1 MSEEL
6 EAVESVAEAVVA
18 ATTAQEHSPAAP
30 EKEAGPPSGVPQ
42 RARDSREWERVG
54 GLCEAHLGEV
64 LAFFCDDCT
73 RAACPVCGM
82 TEHHG
87 HAKRYVGS
95 EGVEDGLFGHTG
107 IFFPSEFTIEGLLKG
122 LNEDLQP
129 IHLRD
134 PSAAEKIK
142 ECVKRHRV
150 ALERQKRVLTE
161 HVNAVKKA
169 KLKYLQEQQKHL
181 QRTLEDLNG
190 SVTYAKRFLDS
201 DDHFGLLSAE
211 KEITRRLAELNE
223 KCSKITLPTERDWNL
238 DKIKVIRDGKY
249 VKANR
254 GKKPNPPPKP
264 GMRTVHDASFKASAA
279 RVDFSVDPDTFEAFV
294 RTCCQEMGDR
304 YWLRMR

>member
-1 MSEEL
+1 MSEVVEEAGAGAL
-6 EAVESVAEAVVA
+6 EPDGAEEAG
-18 ATTAQEHSPAAP
+18 AP
-30 EKEAGPPSGVPQ
+30 ETTGETDTPTSVLQ
-42 RARDSREWERVG
+42 RARDSREWEKVG
-54 GLCEAHLGEV
+54 GLCDHHLGEV
-64 LAFFCDDCT
+64 VSFFCEDCT
-73 RAACPVCGM
+73 RAACTLCGM
-82 TEHHG
+82 KDHHG

-107 IFFPSEFTIEGLLKG
+107 IFFPPEFTIEGLLKSV
-122 LNEDLQP
+122 NEELQTVDLF
-129 IHLRD
+129 D
-134 PSAAEKIK
+134 SSADEKIK
-142 ECVKRHRV
+142 DCVKKHKV
-150 ALERQKRVLTE
+150 SIERQKRMLIE

-181 QRTLEDLNG
+181 QKTLEDLN
-190 SVTYAKRFLDS
+190 SSATHAKRFLDS

-223 KCSKITLPTERDWNL
+223 KCSKTTLPTERDWNL

-264 GMRTVHDASFKASAA
+264 GMRTIHDASFKASAA
-279 RVDFSVDPDTFEAFV
+279 SVSFSVEPDTFQTFV

-304 YWLRMR
+304 YWLRTR